1 MKITLHSRYFCK
13 GNVII
18 QREVFHATG
27 EGVRNLL
34 VRRINATVD
43 RRGNFDEALT
53 PALWQECGPGVG
65 GQDLNGFLSMCLE
78 RAYTRDR
85 AWTAEPPARLVFVNQ
100 PA

>member
-1 MKITLHSRYFCK
+1 MKLELHSRRFCK

-18 QREVFHATG
+18 LREVFHATG
-27 EGVRNLL
+27 EGLRNHL

-43 RRGNFDEALT
+43 RRGYFDEAVT
-53 PALWQECGPGVG
+53 PAVWQECGPGG
-65 GQDLNGFLSMCLE
+65 LWQDLNGFFSMCLE

-85 AWTAEPPARLVFVNQ
+85 AWMAEPPARLVFVNQ

>member
-1 MKITLHSRYFCK
+1 MKLELNSRHFCK

-18 QREVFHATG
+18 NREVFHATG
-27 EGVRNLL
+27 EGLRNLL

-43 RRGNFDEALT
+43 RNGFFDAACE
-53 PALWQECGPGVG
+53 PAVWQECIHTGEFHNM
-65 GQDLNGFLSMCLE
+65 NGFFSMCLE

-85 AWTAEPPARLVFVNQ
+85 AWMMEPPARLVFVNQ